1 MSIFRVMSYN
11 LNASRNSSETR
22 CAELCAQVIG
32 AENPDLVLLQR
43 VGSSASEAS
52 LKRLSEQVGLSAY
65 GPDAEGSCAFLSRHP
80 LHNLQ
85 TIPLGHGDICV
96 RADFDQASERVHLL
110 NLTLSWHPGR
120 RFSQVVKLL
129 SEEILGSNSF
139 PCATIIAG
147 DFGLPLWGCGQVAL
161 NPQIVRAQQPAWRA
175 NYPAVFPLWGRGRI
189 YFQGPICALEG
200 KIVRSK
206 AARSASNQLPLV
218 VCVETR
224 ETRKTLKVKDPVT
237 LGSKQPK
244 PVCG

>member
-1 MSIFRVMSYN
+1 MSTFRVMSYN
-11 LNASRNSSETR
+11 LNHCRSATAAQ
-22 CAELCAQVIG
+22 CADLCARVVR
-32 AENPDLVLLQR
+32 AESPDLVLLQR
-43 VGSSASEAS
+43 IGSPVGETS
-52 LKRLSEQVGLSAY
+52 LQRLSERVGLSAY
-65 GPDAEGSCAFLSRHP
+65 GSDSEGSCAFLSRHP

-120 RFSQVVKLL
+120 RISQVARLL
-129 SEEILGSNSF
+129 GKEILGSNSF

-147 DFGLPLWGCGQVAL
+147 DFGLPLWGCGQVAF
-161 NPQIVRAQQPAWRA
+161 NPQIARAQQPAWRA

-189 YFQGPICALEG
+189 YFQGPIRALDG
-200 KIVRSK
+200 KVVRSK
-206 AARSASNQLPLV
+206 EAKSTSNQLPLIV
-218 VCVETR
+218 YVETR

-237 LGSKQPK
+237 LSTKQPK